1 MEAISVEGNLTWV
14 ANTIKTIQLPNKC
27 KRSNKYFHCGI
38 GELICADLTDTLKAA
53 NKLEII
59 S

>member
-1 MEAISVEGNLTWV
+1 MEAISVEGNLDLGRKHLT
-14 ANTIKTIQLPNKC
+14 KTIQLPNKC

-53 NKLEII
+53 K
-59 S
+59 